1 MAIYNL
7 GQVAVIS
14 RGAWASGTAYA
25 PLNTVTHNGGSFM
38 AIAASTNKE
47 PGVASGWATYWVAMA
62 KGIKTIVIAAT
73 DATHAQAT
81 VTFSDGTTVTGTEFA
96 TNGVAD
102 GAVTTAKIATG
113 AVTAVKLG
121 SDILPANV
129 GFKFGTVTP
138 TAGTGANQIS
148 PGQVYFKYTAE

>member
-47 PGVASGWATYWVAMA
+47 PGVASGWASYWVAMS
-62 KGIKTIVIAAT
+62 KGINTIVIEAT
-73 DATHAQAT
+73 DATHAHAV
-81 VTFSDGTTVTGTEFA
+81 VTFSDGTTYTGADFA
-96 TNGVAD
+96 TNGISEGEVDTDA
-102 GAVTTAKIATG
+102 IAPG
-113 AVTAVKLG
+113 AVTASKLG
-121 SDILPANV
+121 TDILPANV